1 MEEVSTVDLSIDWKT
16 AMKYLIAL
24 IESHAKKSYFET
36 VDDES
41 AKAVVREYLMH
52 CAKLADIA
60 VEQTP
65 TLQKKDK

>member
-36 VDDES
+36 ADDE
-41 AKAVVREYLMH
+41 ATNALVKEQLMR
-52 CAKLADIA
+52 CAEVADIA
-60 VEQTP
+60 VKMN
-65 TLQKKDK
+65 KKDK